1 MKMADFEVILMC
13 GIPGSGKTT
22 FCRERLFPQYLY
34 ISLDRLRTRSA
45 EAELFAFALRRRKS
59 CVIDNTNISRQERA
73 RYIPAAKKA
82 GARVVTYWFEPD
94 VGACL
99 ARNAGRTGRERVP
112 DIVMERIE
120 MGYGATYQNRLPYGL
135 APLYTAPNGREI
147 EIDRAWLCPVTL
159 LVLFQY
165 PKKINLYIPEN
176 A

>member
-1 MKMADFEVILMC
+1 MADFEVILMC

-99 ARNAGRTGRERVP
+99 ARNARRPGRERVP
-112 DIVMERIE
+112 DIVIRDKSS
-120 MGYGATYQNRLPYGL
+120 RFS
-135 APLYTAPNGREI
+135 AP
-147 EIDRAWLCPVTL
+147 DRTEGFDQVFKVSIADDGFHVEE
-159 LVLFQY
+159 Q
-165 PKKINLYIPEN
+165 K
-176 A
+176 

>member
-1 MKMADFEVILMC
+1 MADFEAILMC

-82 GARVVTYWFEPD
+82 GARVVTYWFEPN

-99 ARNAGRTGRERVP
+99 ARNAGWTGRERVP
-112 DIVMERIE
+112 DIVIRDKSS
-120 MGYGATYQNRLPYGL
+120 RFS
-135 APLYTAPNGREI
+135 AP
-147 EIDRAWLCPVTL
+147 DRTEGFDQVFKVSIADDGFHVEE
-159 LVLFQY
+159 Q
-165 PKKINLYIPEN
+165 K
-176 A
+176 

>member
-1 MKMADFEVILMC
+1 MADFEVILMC

-99 ARNAGRTGRERVP
+99 ARNARRPGRERVP
-112 DIVMERIE
+112 DIVIRDKSS
-120 MGYGATYQNRLPYGL
+120 RFS
-135 APLYTAPNGREI
+135 AP
-147 EIDRAWLCPVTL
+147 DRTEGVDQIFKVSIADDGFHVEE
-159 LVLFQY
+159 Q
-165 PKKINLYIPEN
+165 K
-176 A
+176 

>member
-1 MKMADFEVILMC
+1 MADFEVILMC

-45 EAELFAFALRRRKS
+45 EAELFAFALRRRKR

-112 DIVMERIE
+112 DIVIRDKSS
-120 MGYGATYQNRLPYGL
+120 RFS
-135 APLYTAPNGREI
+135 AP
-147 EIDRAWLCPVTL
+147 DRTEGFDQIFKVSIADDGFHVEE
-159 LVLFQY
+159 Q
-165 PKKINLYIPEN
+165 K
-176 A
+176 

>member
-1 MKMADFEVILMC
+1 MADFEVILMC
-13 GIPGSGKTT
+13 GIPGSGKTM

-59 CVIDNTNISRQERA
+59 CVIDNTNISRLERA

-99 ARNAGRTGRERVP
+99 ARNAGRTGWERVP
-112 DIVMERIE
+112 DIVIRDKSS
-120 MGYGATYQNRLPYGL
+120 RFS
-135 APLYTAPNGREI
+135 AP
-147 EIDRAWLCPVTL
+147 DRTEGFDQIFNVSIADDGFHVEE
-159 LVLFQY
+159 Q
-165 PKKINLYIPEN
+165 K
-176 A
+176 